1 MKLKLF
7 SLSIRAQIIFMTFA
21 TIILVQTAIF
31 YAVSYLKGGFI
42 EQIVTTQVSNSINVI
57 RTSVL
62 LLPPSRRAEFVRHA
76 SNGKWSLWTRELPQE
91 TQILCN
97 SKLECRIIPNPTDQF
112 GTNRSPRP
120 NMLEQVFPN
129 LGDFNFFF
137 DDSHQTR
144 DHYFSHS
151 RDSSDSNTLTPLDK
165 IPLNFRQDLVKLIK
179 AINASLDDGTR
190 VGLSQSGNI
199 PILYI
204 SLQPQINPYN
214 NTLIKEWLVIPIE
227 DIEPPNISL
236 VYMLWIGLTSILLL
250 GSGWYA
256 WRITAPLTKLTHAA
270 DRLGKGESTK
280 VVPTGPLEI
289 KLLGLHFNKMV
300 QALDQAKTVQ
310 HTMLA
315 GLPHDLKGPLAR
327 MRLRIEMLENEPLRK
342 GMLNDVQ
349 EMQSIIEQFITYVR
363 GADPSRYSFIDL
375 NLNQWIDERVNA
387 WHETS
392 HDIVLGEMPKEPLMV
407 KGDTLALARLIDN
420 LISNSLKHGAP
431 PVEISLKREGK
442 KAVIHVLDHG
452 QGIPEDRREEAV
464 QAFSRLDSARTKT
477 GSVGLGLA
485 LVNAIVNAHKGE
497 LELAEAPQGGL
508 LVKIYLPLI

>member
-42 EQIVTTQVSNSINVI
+42 EQIVSSQVSNSINVI
-57 RTSVL
+57 RSSVL
-62 LLPPSRRAEFVRHA
+62 LLPPNRRAEFVRQA
-76 SNGKWSLWTRELPQE
+76 SNGKWSLWSRELPQD
-91 TQILCN
+91 TQIVCN
-97 SKLECRIIPNPTDQF
+97 SKLECKIFPYHPDQF
-112 GTNRSPRP
+112 IPSHMNRPSF
-120 NMLEQVFPN
+120 MQQIFPSI
-129 LGDFNFFF
+129 GDFSFLFE
-137 DDSHQTR
+137 DDKTFRNRILSESKKMAEPNSIT
-144 DHYFSHS
+144 
-151 RDSSDSNTLTPLDK
+151 TLDK
-165 IPLNFRQDLVKLIK
+165 IPRNFRQDLVKLIRN
-179 AINASLDDGTR
+179 INESLDNGTR
-190 VGLSQSGNI
+190 VGLSQSDNV

-204 SLQPQINPYN
+204 SLQPQFNPYN

-227 DIEPPNISL
+227 DIEPPNISWI
-236 VYMLWIGLTSILLL
+236 YMLWIGLTSLLLL

-256 WRITAPLTKLTHAA
+256 WRITAPLTRLTHAA
-270 DRLGKGESTK
+270 DRLGKGEYTT
-280 VVPTGPLEI
+280 VVPAGPLET

-300 QALDQAKTVQ
+300 KALDQAKTVQ

-327 MRLRIEMLENEPLRK
+327 MRLRLEMSEDDPIKK

-375 NLNQWIDERVNA
+375 NLNQWVDERVNA
-387 WHETS
+387 WHETTP
-392 HDIVLGEMPKEPLMV
+392 DIILGSLPEERLFV

-420 LISNSLKHGAP
+420 LISNALKHGAP
-431 PVEISLKREGK
+431 PVEISLKKEGK
-442 KAVIHVLDHG
+442 KAVISVSDHG
-452 QGIPEDRREEAV
+452 KGIPEDRRAEAV
-464 QAFSRLDSARTKT
+464 QAFARLDSARTKT

-485 LVNAIVNAHKGE
+485 LVEAIVNAHKGE
-497 LELAEAPQGGL
+497 LKLADAPEGGL
-508 LVKIYLPLI
+508 LVNIYIPLI